1 MMRKHTLFIIIT
13 TAIFGVI
20 YALISLANHY
30 YFRTYAF
37 DLGLYTNALYKY
49 AHFQL
54 ADSLMIKESYEY
66 MLGGHFDLYLLIFS
80 PLVYIFGTYTL
91 LIIQIAAILAGG
103 FGVYR
108 YFRLSANP
116 TKETQNIVET
126 QNIASLLPFCAMIFY
141 FSFYGIFSAL
151 SFDYHSN
158 VVAASLVPWLFY
170 FIKKRKY
177 RVSLLF
183 LGLILI
189 SQENISLWVVF
200 ICLGLLIE
208 YRKDRKA
215 LIYLSILTGI
225 SIIYFISVINIII
238 PAFSHN
244 KEYSGFTYS
253 ILGETPGEAIKGLF
267 MHPIDNIKALFTN
280 HTHHPGAD
288 YIKLEMWV
296 LVFIS
301 GLYLLFL
308 RPSFLVMLIPVFFQ
322 KLFHNNDLV
331 WGIDGQYSIE
341 FAPILA
347 IGAFS
352 VISDI
357 KNQKTARVI
366 ALVALAGVMLSAFR
380 VMDNTLMHTNK
391 SRIRFYAANH
401 YKRNYDVKSVHH
413 QLRLIPGDA
422 AVSAL
427 TPFVPHLS
435 LRNKIYQFPII
446 SDAEY
451 IVYSEKEGKYPLDDE
466 KFAQK
471 IYRILASGE
480 WEIFYEDDG
489 FVMLKKTD

>member
-1 MMRKHTLFIIIT
+1 MMRKQTLFLILT

-54 ADSLMIKESYEY
+54 ADSLMIKENYEH

-91 LIIQIAAILAGG
+91 LIIQIAAIVAGG
-103 FGVYR
+103 IGVYR
-108 YFRLSANP
+108 YFAIDNKNHS
-116 TKETQNIVET
+116 VGMV
-126 QNIASLLPFCAMIFY
+126 AMLFY

-177 RVSLLF
+177 RISLLF

-208 YRKDRKA
+208 YRKDKKA
-215 LIYLSILTGI
+215 VIFLSILTGI
-225 SIIYFISVINIII
+225 SIIYFISVINFII

-253 ILGETPGEAIKGLF
+253 VLGDTPGEALKGLF

-280 HTHHPGAD
+280 HTHHPGGD
-288 YIKLEMWV
+288 YLKLEMWV

-322 KLFHNNDLV
+322 KLFHDNDLV

-352 VISDI
+352 VISDM
-357 KNQKTARVI
+357 KNRNTARII
-366 ALVALAGVMLSAFR
+366 ALVALAGVMLSTFR
-380 VMDNTLMHTNK
+380 VMDNTVMHTNK

-413 QLRLIPGDA
+413 QLKLIPGGAD
-422 AVSAL
+422 VSAL
-427 TPFVPHLS
+427 TPFVPQLS
-435 LRNKIYQFPII
+435 LRNRIYQFPII

-451 IVYSEKEGKYPLDDE
+451 IVYSEKEGKYPLDEE

-471 IYRILASGE
+471 IYQILASGE
-480 WEIFYEDDG
+480 WEILYEDDG
-489 FVMLKKTD
+489 FVVLKKLDSSLRSE